1 MRSRSMV
8 LGCLLISSN
17 TSSWGSNQ
25 ENGMAFLLDDL
36 LLAPIK
42 GVVFIA
48 EKIKEQAEG
57 EFLNEEGVRQELR
70 ELYMLLEA
78 GKISEEEFTQ
88 REEQLVER
96 LEEIEE
102 YKKNREG

>member
-1 MRSRSMV
+1 
-8 LGCLLISSN
+8 
-17 TSSWGSNQ
+17 
-25 ENGMAFLLDDL
+25 MAFLLDDL

-70 ELYMLLEA
+70 ELYQLVET

-102 YKKNREG
+102 YKKNKEG